1 MKRLVSAMLCAALLC
16 SGCATTS
23 GGQISK
29 GAAVPTGVDPA
40 LFTAYVTQLPIGA
53 RVRVALAGG
62 GTVSG
67 TLMKADAGGIVVQPR
82 TRIPEPP
89 MSLAADRIARVELD
103 PPNTNLAK
111 TVGIGVAS
119 GAAGVL
125 GAFLIMA
132 AIFAG
137 D

>member
-1 MKRLVSAMLCAALLC
+1 MKRFVSALLCAALLC
-16 SGCATTS
+16 SGCASTS
-23 GGQISK
+23 GGRM
-29 GAAVPTGVDPA
+29 AAAPVVPARVDPA
-40 LFTAYVTQLPIGA
+40 LFAAYVTHLPIGA

-62 GTVSG
+62 DTISG

-89 MSLAADRIARVELD
+89 MALAADRIARVELD
-103 PPNTNLAK
+103 TAGPNLAK
-111 TVGIGVAS
+111 TVGIGIAS
-119 GAAGVL
+119 GAGGVFA
-125 GAFLIMA
+125 AFLIIA